1 MKNAILGLA
10 TAILTFTSTAQ
21 NLEWAKS
28 MGGTSNDFGVS
39 IDIDDSGNSYIT
51 GSFNGTVDFD
61 PGVGTNNLTSAGG
74 VDIFVAKFDV
84 SGNFVWAKAMGS
96 MSDDY
101 GYSIAVDASG
111 NVYLTGDFMG
121 TADFDPGVSTF
132 NLTSAGNKDIFIS
145 KLDASG
151 NFLWAKALGGA
162 GDDSGNSIAIDAS
175 GNVHTTG
182 FFNSTADFDPGVGT
196 YNLTIAWG
204 GGKDIFVSKLDA
216 FGDFVWAKALGGVGD
231 DTGYSIAVDASGNVH
246 TTGSYQSTADF
257 DPGVGTYDLTC
268 TGQDI
273 FISKLDASGNF
284 VWAKTIGSIGSLS
297 DDSGNSIAVDAS
309 GNVYTIGYFMNGGD
323 FDPGAG
329 TFGLQSNG
337 SQDIFISKL
346 DASGNFLWAKSMG
359 GTSNDFGE
367 SIAVDALGNVYTTG
381 RFAFTADFDPGVSTY
396 NLVGSGSMDAFTS
409 KLDASGNFVWARK
422 TGGSGN
428 DQGRA
433 IRVDASGNI
442 YTTGFFSNT
451 VDFDPNAGTFNL
463 TSAGSFDIFV
473 MKLSPAAP
481 AVPEIVVG
489 STMSSYSQTLGSP
502 SAEQSFTVSGSNLTN
517 NITIAAPTNYEVS
530 LTSGSG
536 FASSVQVNQ
545 TGGTVPNATIYVRL
559 NAAAV
564 GSHSGDITLSSGA
577 LSETVAVTGNT
588 IENSA
593 SLTEN
598 GVNHLSLYPNPVSDI
613 VTIKTS
619 QPTDVIITTMNGV
632 ILSSL
637 ELNSETTLNVSRY
650 VPGVYFIRTAEGQ
663 TVKFIKE

>member
-1 MKNAILGLA
+1 MKR
-10 TAILTFTSTAQ
+10 ILTIFALTSLTSVNAQ
-21 NLEWAKS
+21 ILEWAKS

-39 IDIDDSGNSYIT
+39 IDIDDSGNSYIA

-61 PGVGTNNLTSAGG
+61 PGVGINNLTSAGG

-101 GYSIAVDASG
+101 GYSIVVDASG
-111 NVYLTGDFMG
+111 NVYTTGDFMG

-132 NLTSAGNKDIFIS
+132 SLTSAGNKDIFISKLDASGNFLWAKTLGGAGDDSGNSIAIDASGNVHTTGFFNSTSDFDPGVSTFSLTSAGNKDIFIS

-162 GDDSGNSIAIDAS
+162 GDDAGYSIGLDAS

-182 FFNSTADFDPGVGT
+182 FYQYTADFDPGV
-196 YNLTIAWG
+196 
-204 GGKDIFVSKLDA
+204 DA
-216 FGDFVWAKALGGVGD
+216 
-231 DTGYSIAVDASGNVH
+231 
-246 TTGSYQSTADF
+246 
-257 DPGVGTYDLTC
+257 YDLTC

-284 VWAKTIGSIGSLS
+284 VWAKTIGSIGSSS
-297 DDSGNSIAVDAS
+297 DDSGQSIAVDAS
-309 GNVYTIGYFMNGGD
+309 GNVYTTGYFKNSGD
-323 FDPGAG
+323 FNPGAG
-329 TFGLQSNG
+329 TWNLESNG

-346 DASGNFLWAKSMG
+346 DASGNFLWAKAMG
-359 GTSNDFGE
+359 GTSNDFGQ
-367 SIAVDALGNVYTTG
+367 SIAVDASGNVYTTG

-396 NLVGSGSMDAFTS
+396 DLVGSGSNDAFIS
-409 KLDASGNFVWARK
+409 KLDASGNFVWAIK
-422 TGGSGN
+422 TGGSGS
-428 DQGRA
+428 DSGYSIA
-433 IRVDASGNI
+433 VDASENI
-442 YTTGFFSNT
+442 YTTGGFSNT

-489 STMSSYSQTLGSP
+489 SAMSSFAQILGTP
-502 SAEQSFTVSGSNLTN
+502 SAEQSFTVSGSDLTN
-517 NITIAAPTNYEVS
+517 NITVTAPTNYEVS

-545 TGGTVPNATIYVRL
+545 TSGSVPTTTIYVRL
-559 NAAAV
+559 NAGAV
-564 GSHSGDITLSSGA
+564 GAHNGDITVTSGV
-577 LSETVAVTGNT
+577 LSETLALNGNT
-588 IENSA
+588 IDNSA
-593 SLTEN
+593 SLTVN
-598 GVNHLSLYPNPVSDI
+598 GMNHLLVYPNPVSDI

-619 QPTDVIITTMNGV
+619 QPTTALFMGANGS
-632 ILSSL
+632 ILTNL
-637 ELNSETTLNVSRY
+637 ELNGETAIDVSSY
-650 VPGVYFIRTAEGQ
+650 APGVYFIRTAEGQ
-663 TVKFIKE
+663 TVKFIKQ